1 MTHPLSILHPTSRGT
16 LAWFPLIGT
25 DQENFDD
32 CCAFAYGAGLRGA
45 ALDDAADLVAS
56 FYNTDTHRCTACLSW
71 SKQVRGR
78 AFVADG
84 KLNLVAVC
92 ERCIKLTEAGKATPT
107 MLRNVQAYA
116 LTAGGTL
123 W

>member
-1 MTHPLSILHPTSRGT
+1 MTHPLSILHPTSRG
-16 LAWFPLIGT
+16 LVWFRLNDTP
-25 DQENFDD
+25 QENLYD
-32 CCAFAYGAGLRGA
+32 CLAMAYSAGLRGA
-45 ALDDAADLVAS
+45 ALDAGGELVAA
-56 FYNTDTHRCTACLSW
+56 FYNTDAHRCAACLAW

-84 KLNLVAVC
+84 KLNVVAVC

-107 MLRNVQAYA
+107 MLRNVQSYA
-116 LTAGGTL
+116 LALGGGL